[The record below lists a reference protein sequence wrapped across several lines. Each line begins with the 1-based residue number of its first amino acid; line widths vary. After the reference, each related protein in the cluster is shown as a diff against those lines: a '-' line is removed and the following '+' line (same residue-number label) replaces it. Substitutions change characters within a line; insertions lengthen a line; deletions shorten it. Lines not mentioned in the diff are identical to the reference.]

1 MTLAGRLPAFTW
13 DRIAPL
19 REKAHFHPN
28 GPVDLSMGTPVDPVP
43 DVIRGALSEG
53 SNAPGYPATRGTARL
68 RSAAAGWLARAHGVC
83 VSPDDVLPVVG
94 TKEFIAWLPVM
105 LGLGPGDVVV
115 HPELAYPTYDIGARL
130 AGATAVASDLPPHV
144 ASDWPSR
151 SSDWPRGSSDWPP
164 RSRGGKSGN
173 IRLLWLNSPS
183 NPTGRVL
190 SAAEMR
196 AAVKWGRAHGAVV
209 ASDECYI
216 CLGWEVSPVSVLH
229 PDVCGGSRDGVLAVH
244 SLSKRSN
251 LAGYRAGFVAG
262 DPALVAD
269 LLAIRKQAGM
279 IMPDPVQDAMTA
291 ALDDDAH
298 AVAQRQRYAA
308 RRSVLRAAFSDA
320 GWRIDHS
327 EAGLYLW
334 ATHPAHDC
342 WSAAERLAAQCGI
355 LVAPG
360 SLYGPAGIRHV
371 RVALTATDER
381 IAAAAER
388 LAALRLTELRSS

>member
-19 REKAHFHPN
+19 REKAEQHPD
-28 GPVDLSMGTPVDPVP
+28 GAVDLSMGTPVDPVP
-43 DVIRGALSEG
+43 DLIRGALAEA
-53 SNAPGYPATRGTARL
+53 SNSPGYPATWGTPRL
-68 RSAAAGWLARAHGVC
+68 RAAAAGWLTRAHGVS
-83 VSPDDVLPVVG
+83 VPPDDVLPVIG

-105 LGLGPGDVVV
+105 LGLGPGDVML

-130 AGATAVASDLPPHV
+130 AGATAVASDTPL
-144 ASDWPSR
+144 SDSPLSVGPGRVKLVWV
-151 SSDWPRGSSDWPP
+151 
-164 RSRGGKSGN
+164 
-173 IRLLWLNSPS
+173 NSPS

-190 SAAEMR
+190 SPAEMR
-196 AAVKWGRAHGAVV
+196 AVVEWARQREAVV

-216 CLGWEVSPVSVLH
+216 SLSWEVSPVSVLH
-229 PDVCGGSRDGVLAVH
+229 PDVCGPSRAGVLAVH

-251 LAGYRAGFVAG
+251 LAGYRAGFVTG

-279 IMPDPVQDAMTA
+279 IMPGPVQAAMAA
-291 ALDDDAH
+291 ALDDDTH
-298 AVAQRQRYAA
+298 AGEQRERYHG
-308 RRSVLRAAFSDA
+308 RRSVLRAAFTEA

-334 ATHPAHDC
+334 AAHPARDC
-342 WSAAERLAAQCGI
+342 WSAAELLAAECGI

-360 SLYGPAGIRHV
+360 ELYGAAGIRHI

-381 IAAAAER
+381 IAAAADR
-388 LAALRLTELRSS
+388 MAALS